1 MRFRQEGLMMW
12 RERFVAVT
20 ALAIGCGTVSAAT
33 SDFPNKPLR
42 YIVATGPGGASDL
55 LARTIA
61 PALSEKFG
69 VQVVV
74 DNRAG
79 AGNVVGAEIA
89 ARALPDGYTIFSCNI
104 ASLAVSPALYKKPG
118 YDAERDFS
126 MLGLIAS
133 NPNAISVN
141 PSVAATTVAQ
151 FIALAKAQ
159 PGKLN
164 YASAGIGTSPQL
176 SFEILKMQAGIN
188 VVHVPY
194 KGVGPGL
201 IDLIGGRVQAM
212 GSTVPAVLS
221 SARSGKVRVL
231 GVTSRQRDADLP
243 DVPTLAE
250 SGMPDFEVVSW
261 QGLCSQAQV
270 PQPVLRRHRGALA
283 SILEAAD
290 IRKRIVDLGF
300 QLHIMPADQF
310 TAFARAER
318 AKYAK
323 VVKDIGLT
331 PQ

>member
-1 MRFRQEGLMMW
+1 MW
-12 RERFVAVT
+12 RERCIAV
-20 ALAIGCGTVSAAT
+20 LAVVVSCGAGAAT
-33 SDFPNKPLR
+33 SDFPHKPLR

-55 LARTIA
+55 LARVLA

-79 AGNVVGAEIA
+79 AGNTIGAEIA
-89 ARALPDGYTIFSCNI
+89 AHAAADGYTLFSCNI

-118 YDAERDFS
+118 YDAERDFAL
-126 MLGLIAS
+126 LGLIAS
-133 NPNAISVN
+133 NPNALSIN
-141 PSVAATTVAQ
+141 PSVAATNIAQ

-176 SFEILKMQAGIN
+176 SMEIFKTQAGID

-194 KGVGPGL
+194 KGVGPAL

-221 SARSGKVRVL
+221 SARSGKVRAL
-231 GVTSRQRDADLP
+231 AVTSKQRDADLP

-261 QGLCSQAQV
+261 QGLCTQSRV
-270 PQPVLRRHRGALA
+270 PQSVLRRLRTTLA
-283 SILEAAD
+283 SVLETPEA
-290 IRKRIVDLGF
+290 RKRIVDQGF

-310 TAFARAER
+310 AVFARAER

-323 VVKDIGLT
+323 VVKETGI
-331 PQ
+331 PQQ